1 MKKIK
6 NYLKKYWLYLV
17 AFLIPFFIMVTVYLS
32 QGIYWNSDTSPL
44 LGDGF
49 HQYVI
54 FDTTLR
60 NILHG
65 TDSLFYTFTSG
76 LGLNFYALTS
86 YYLGSFLSPFVYF
99 FNLENMPD
107 AVYLFTLIKF
117 GLIGLTATISLKGI
131 FKKIPTL
138 LILTLSTCY
147 SLMSFA
153 TSQIEIKTWLDVFIL
168 APLIL
173 YGLHRLMI
181 GQDKILYF
189 TSLTILFIQ
198 NYYFGYMM
206 ALFLVFWFLVQTSWD
221 FKNRIKTFF
230 DFTIVSILSG
240 FTSLIMILPT
250 FLDLKTHGEKL
261 TSVDKIFTEKTW
273 YLDIFAKN
281 FIGSFDTTKY
291 GSIPM
296 VYVGIVPLLLAI
308 LFFTL
313 KSIKF
318 HVKLSYFLLI
328 LLFMA
333 SFSLEKLD
341 LFWQG
346 MHAPNMFL
354 HRYSWLFSLLIIFI
368 AAETL
373 QRLKQIKFKNII
385 IAFTFLSIGFT
396 LVFIFRK
403 HYDFLGPVNFILT
416 LEFLLAYLLIFGTFA
431 QSYISK
437 KIFLVS
443 ILTFVSFEVSLNA
456 FYQVDGIA
464 KEWVFASRSSYAK
477 NLKTIDKLVNYAKKE
492 NKEFFRTESL
502 DPQTGND
509 SMKYNYNGISQ
520 FSSVR
525 NTMTSSTLDK
535 LGFKSSGT
543 NLNLRY
549 QNNSILMDAIFSVAY
564 NIAETNPKK
573 YGFTPIKT
581 ESNLS
586 LYQNKNS
593 TSLAFLTNE
602 IYKDVNFNNL
612 TLDNQSKF
620 LNNLSGLNYNY
631 FQRIEP
637 ISAHNIIENNKTF
650 TVNVDKDS
658 KESFASMTY
667 TVNIPANNQVYVSLP
682 NINFS
687 NDDQKVVE
695 VSIGKEKR
703 RFTTNNVFTFFNI
716 GYFKEE
722 QIVTI
727 RFTFPDNSQVS
738 FDKPEF
744 YKVNTK
750 YFQEAMD
757 KIHSQNVT
765 VTTQNSQI
773 TVNYEAKQDSS
784 LFFTLPYD
792 KGWSATQDGRP
803 VSIHKA
809 QEGFMKVDVKKGR
822 GKVILK
828 FFPNGLK
835 EGILCFILGIIIFTI
850 YQHKTKCRTKK

>member
-6 NYLKKYWLYLV
+6 NYFKNYWVYFA
-17 AFLIPFFIMVTVYLS
+17 AFLIPFLIMFIVYLS

-65 TDSLFYTFTSG
+65 SDSLFYTFTSG

-117 GLIGLTATISLKGI
+117 GLIGLTAAISLKGI
-131 FKKIPTL
+131 FKKIPNF
-138 LILTLSTCY
+138 LILMLSTCY

-173 YGLHRLMI
+173 YGLHLLLLKKNRV
-181 GQDKILYF
+181 LYF
-189 TSLTILFIQ
+189 TSLSILFIQ

-206 ALFLVFWFLVQTSWD
+206 ALFLIFWFFVQTTWD
-221 FKNRIKTFF
+221 FKNRIKTFL

-240 FTSLIMILPT
+240 VTSLIMILPT

-261 TSVDKIFTEKTW
+261 TSVDRLFTEKTW
-273 YLDIFAKN
+273 FLDIFAKN

-296 VYVGIVPLLLAI
+296 IYVGIVPLLLAI

-318 HVKLSYFLLI
+318 HVKLSYFFLI
-328 LLFMA
+328 IIFVA
-333 SFSLEKLD
+333 SFSLERLD

-354 HRYSWLFSLLIIFI
+354 HRYSWLFSLLVIFL
-368 AAETL
+368 AAESL
-373 QRLKQIKFKNII
+373 QRLKQIKFKNLII
-385 IAFTFLSIGFT
+385 SFTILSIGFI

-416 LEFLLAYLLIFGTFA
+416 LEFLLAYLLIFGTFTK
-431 QSYISK
+431 SFISK
-437 KIFLVS
+437 KVF
-443 ILTFVSFEVSLNA
+443 FVTTLAFVCFEVSLNA

-477 NLKTIDKLVNYAKKE
+477 NLKEIDKLVKYSKDKNT
-492 NKEFFRTESL
+492 EFFRTETL

-535 LGFKSSGT
+535 LGFKSTGT

-549 QNNSILMDAIFSVAY
+549 QNNSILMDAIFSLAY
-564 NIAETNPKK
+564 NISEVNPQK

-581 ESNLS
+581 EKNLT
-586 LYQNKNS
+586 LYQNKNA
-593 TSLAFLTNE
+593 TTLAFLTNKV
-602 IYKDVNFNNL
+602 YKDVKFNNL
-612 TLDNQSKF
+612 TLDNQTKF
-620 LNNLSGLNYNY
+620 LNQLSGLNYKY
-631 FQRIEP
+631 FQKIYP
-637 ISAHNIIENNKTF
+637 INSHNIIENNDHI
-650 TVNVDKDS
+650 TVNVDKENNS
-658 KESFASMTY
+658 SFASMTY
-667 TVNIPANNQVYVSLP
+667 TLDVPENSQVYVSLP
-682 NINFS
+682 NIHFS
-687 NDDQKVVE
+687 NDDQTVVDI
-695 VSIGKEKR
+695 SIGNETR
-703 RFTTNNVFTFFNI
+703 RFTTNNVFTFFNL
-716 GYFKEE
+716 GHFMDK
-722 QIVTI
+722 QTVTV

-744 YKVNTK
+744 YKVNINH
-750 YFQEAMD
+750 FQEAID
-757 KIHSQNVT
+757 KIHSQKVE
-765 VTTQNSQI
+765 VTTKNSQI
-773 TVNYEAKQDSS
+773 TVDYQAQKDSS
-784 LFFTLPYD
+784 LFLTLPYD
-792 KGWSATQDGRP
+792 KGWSATQNGHL
-803 VSIHKA
+803 VTIYKA
-809 QEGFMKVDVKKGR
+809 QDGFMKVDVKKGTGR
-822 GKVILK
+822 VILK
-828 FFPNGLK
+828 FIPKGFK
-835 EGILCFILGIIIFTI
+835 EGIGCFILGITLFTL
-850 YQHKTKCRTKK
+850 YNYKKRL

>member
-341 LFWQG
+341 LFRQG

-564 NIAETNPKK
+564 NITETNPKK

-620 LNNLSGLNYNY
+620 LNNLSGLNYKY
-631 FQRIEP
+631 FQRMEP